1 MMTTNR
7 FPSPDD
13 LLVLLTVARLGR
25 FTAVAEALETTH
37 TTVSRRIAAL
47 DRQLGGRTLARTPA
61 GWELTDLGRHAL
73 RAAESIE
80 SSLAALTA
88 DVGQRGEMLS
98 GVVRVHVS
106 DAFGAYIAVPAVV
119 ALQRDHPRLTVELLS
134 ATRRASRNR
143 SGVDLEVVAGRVE
156 DSRAEVM
163 VLCEYVLR
171 LFASRGYLQ
180 SKGTPAALSDL
191 GRHRFV
197 SYVESELQVA
207 ELDYRSIGL
216 PVPAAAFQATS
227 IFAQLRA
234 VRAGG
239 GIGMLPSYVAQG
251 DEVLAPVLAGAF
263 ERRVTYSALARPESL
278 RSPGVQAVI
287 GAFLAETRRQRA
299 ALGS

>member
-1 MMTTNR
+1 MNR
-7 FPSPDD
+7 FPNPDD

-37 TTVSRRIAAL
+37 TTVSRRISAL

-80 SSLAALTA
+80 SSLATLKSE
-88 DVGQRGEMLS
+88 VSHRGEVVS

-106 DAFGAYIAVPAVV
+106 DAFGAYIAGPAIVD
-119 ALQRDHPRLTVELLS
+119 LQRDHPRLKVELLS

-156 DSRAEVM
+156 DSRSEVM
-163 VLCEYVLR
+163 VLCEYTLR
-171 LFASRGYLQ
+171 LFASPGYLQ
-180 SKGTPAALSDL
+180 EQGRPTSLSDL
-191 GRHRFV
+191 DRHRFV
-197 SYVESELQVA
+197 SYVDSELQVA
-207 ELDYRSIGL
+207 ELDYRSTGL
-216 PVPAAAFQATS
+216 PVPSAAFQATS
-227 IFAQLRA
+227 IFAQLQA

-239 GIGMLPSYVAQG
+239 GIGMLPSYVVHG
-251 DEVLAPVLAGAF
+251 DPDFTPVLVDSF
-263 ERRVTYSALARPESL
+263 ERSVNYSALARPESL
-278 RSPGVQAVI
+278 RAPGVQAVI
-287 GAFLAETRRQRA
+287 GAFLAETRRQRV

>member
-1 MMTTNR
+1 MTTNR
-7 FPSPDD
+7 LPSPDD
-13 LLVLLTVARLGR
+13 LLILLTVARLGR

-47 DRQLGGRTLARTPA
+47 DRQLGGRTLARTTS

-73 RAAESIE
+73 RAAEAIE
-80 SSLAALTA
+80 SSLSTLKSE
-88 DVGQRGEMLS
+88 VSQRGES
-98 GVVRVHVS
+98 VAGVVRVHVS
-106 DAFGAYIAVPAVV
+106 DAFGSHIAGPAVV
-119 ALQRDHPRLTVELLS
+119 NLQRDHPRLKVELLS

-171 LFASRGYLQ
+171 LYASPDYLQ
-180 SKGTPAALSDL
+180 VEGTPASLSEL

-197 SYVESELQVA
+197 SYVDSELQVA
-207 ELDYRSIGL
+207 ELDYRSTGL
-216 PVPAAAFQATS
+216 PVPSAAFQATS
-227 IFAQLRA
+227 IFAQLQA

-239 GIGMLPSYVAQG
+239 GIGMLPSYVVHG
-251 DEVLAPVLAGAF
+251 DDGFAPVLADSF
-263 ERRVTYSALARPESL
+263 ERRITYSALARPESL

-287 GAFLAETRRQRA
+287 GAFLAETRRQRV
-299 ALGS
+299 ALLS

>member
-1 MMTTNR
+1 MTTSR

-13 LLVLLTVARLGR
+13 LLILLTVARLGR

-80 SSLAALTA
+80 SSLAALEA
-88 DVGQRGEMLS
+88 EVGHRGEVLS

-106 DAFGAYIAVPAVV
+106 DAFGAYIAGPAVV
-119 ALQRDHPRLTVELLS
+119 ALQHEHPRLTVELLS

-171 LFASRGYLQ
+171 LFASPGYLQ
-180 SKGTPAALSDL
+180 ASGTPATLADL
-191 GRHRFV
+191 VRHRFV

-207 ELDYRSIGL
+207 ELDYRSTGL
-216 PVPAAAFQATS
+216 PVPSAAFQATS
-227 IFAQLRA
+227 IFAQLQA

-239 GIGMLPSYVAQG
+239 GIGMLPSYVVHG
-251 DEVLAPVLAGAF
+251 DAGLAPVLADTF

-278 RSPGVQAVI
+278 RSPGVQAVV

-299 ALGS
+299 ALTS

>member
-1 MMTTNR
+1 MTTNR

-13 LLVLLTVARLGR
+13 LLILLTVARLGR

-37 TTVSRRIAAL
+37 TTVSRRMAAL
-47 DRQLGGRTLARTPA
+47 DRQLGGRTLSRTTS

-80 SSLAALTA
+80 SSLTALKA
-88 DVGQRGEMLS
+88 EVSQRGES
-98 GVVRVHVS
+98 VAGVVRVHVS
-106 DAFGAYIAVPAVV
+106 DAFGAYIAGPAVV
-119 ALQRDHPRLTVELLS
+119 GLQRDHPRLKVELLS

-171 LFASRGYLQ
+171 LFASPGYLQ
-180 SKGTPAALSDL
+180 EEGTPSSLSDL

-197 SYVESELQVA
+197 SYVDSELQVA
-207 ELDYRSIGL
+207 ELDYRSTGL
-216 PVPAAAFQATS
+216 PVPSAAFQATS
-227 IFAQLRA
+227 IFAQLQA

-239 GIGMLPSYVAQG
+239 GIGMLPSYVVHG
-251 DEVLAPVLAGAF
+251 DEGFAPVLSGSF

-287 GAFLAETRRQRA
+287 GAFLAETRLRRA
-299 ALGS
+299 ALAS

>member
-1 MMTTNR
+1 MNR

-13 LLVLLTVARLGR
+13 LLILLTVARLGR

-47 DRQLGGRTLARTPA
+47 DRHLGGRTLARTSA

-80 SSLAALTA
+80 ASLASLKAE
-88 DVGQRGEMLS
+88 VSQRGEAVS

-106 DAFGAYIAVPAVV
+106 DAFGAYIAAPAVV
-119 ALQRDHPRLTVELLS
+119 RLQEDHPRLKVELLS

-156 DSRAEVM
+156 DSRSEVM
-163 VLCEYVLR
+163 VLTEYVLR
-171 LFASRGYLQ
+171 LFASPGYLQ
-180 SKGTPAALSDL
+180 RSGTPAALSDL
-191 GRHRFV
+191 DRHRFV
-197 SYVESELQVA
+197 SYVDSELQVA
-207 ELDYRSIGL
+207 ELDYRSTGL
-216 PVPAAAFQATS
+216 PVPSAAFQATS
-227 IFAQLRA
+227 IFAQLQA

-239 GIGMLPSYVAQG
+239 GIGMLPSYAVHADPG
-251 DEVLAPVLAGAF
+251 FAPVLADSF

-278 RSPGVQAVI
+278 RSAGVQAVI
-287 GAFLAETRRQRA
+287 GAFLAEARLQRGVLA
-299 ALGS
+299 S